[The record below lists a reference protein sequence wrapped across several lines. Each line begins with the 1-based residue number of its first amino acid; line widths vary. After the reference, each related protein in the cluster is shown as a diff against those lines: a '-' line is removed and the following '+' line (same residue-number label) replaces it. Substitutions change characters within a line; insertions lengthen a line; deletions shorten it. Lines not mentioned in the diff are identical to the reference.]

1 MANLSLKNV
10 PFFSRPITAREDD
23 RIVGYIDGDT
33 NQPLYQDRFGN
44 QYGINL
50 LEDQRHWK
58 QKFKEETLRRL

>member
-50 LEDQRHWK
+50 LEDK
-58 QKFKEETLRRL
+58 NLKKKPYLL